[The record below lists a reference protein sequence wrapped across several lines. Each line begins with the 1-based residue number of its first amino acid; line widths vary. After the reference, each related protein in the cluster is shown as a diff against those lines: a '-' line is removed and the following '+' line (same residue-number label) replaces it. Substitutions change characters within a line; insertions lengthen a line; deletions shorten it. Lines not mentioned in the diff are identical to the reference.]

1 MTEHTQPPKFDA
13 GNWGQVARL
22 AVAASV
28 TLPAVT
34 VAILLMADPPN
45 QCPDWHLKNAHS
57 TSLWQCV
64 GMLTAPLNI
73 FCCFIAVR
81 WNRFVRTAIESM
93 DPRGEA
99 LFGRMT
105 PPAIPVT
112 HIMVHVCVAMSFTFP
127 VAAVLACHPVHRSL
141 RPDSVRSKHSRSRVA
156 R

>member
-1 MTEHTQPPKFDA
+1 MTKHTQLPKFDA

-22 AVAASV
+22 AVAPSA
-28 TLPAVT
+28 TLSAVT

-45 QCPDWHLKNAHS
+45 QCPNWHLKNAHS
-57 TSLWQCV
+57 TSLWQRV

-81 WNRFVRTAIESM
+81 WNRFARTAIERM
-93 DPRGEA
+93 DRRGET

-112 HIMVHVCVAMSFTFP
+112 HIMVHVCVAMSLLSQWPLFLLVTQ
-127 VAAVLACHPVHRSL
+127 CIVH
-141 RPDSVRSKHSRSRVA
+141 
-156 R
+156 